1 MSPSSTPRV
10 LTDTSSLPPPMSLL
24 TVVMFRV
31 SLSDKTILTGIKPS
45 ATTVALSRDSK
56 ISDFLTSIVKRV
68 SFGKRFS
75 YSGKLP
81 SSFLTAADVFS
92 L

>member
-1 MSPSSTPRV
+1 ME
-10 LTDTSSLPPPMSLL
+10 TSSFPPPMSLL

-56 ISDFLTSIVKRV
+56 ISDFLTSIVKE
-68 SFGKRFS
+68 FLLGKGFRTRKAPF
-75 YSGKLP
+75 
-81 SSFLTAADVFS
+81 
-92 L
+92 

>member
-1 MSPSSTPRV
+1 
-10 LTDTSSLPPPMSLL
+10 MSLL
-24 TVVMFRV
+24 TVVILRV
-31 SLSDKTILTGIKPS
+31 SLFSKIMLTGIKPS

-56 ISDFLTSIVKRV
+56 ISVFLTSIVNKV

-75 YSGKLP
+75 YSGKVP
-81 SSFLTAADVFS
+81 SSFLRDAENLS

>member
-1 MSPSSTPRV
+1 ME
-10 LTDTSSLPPPMSLL
+10 TSSFPPPMSLL

-31 SLSDKTILTGIKPS
+31 SLSDRTIFTGIKPS
-45 ATTVALSRDSK
+45 ATTVALSKDSK
-56 ISDFLTSIVKRV
+56 ISDFLTSTVKRV

-81 SSFLTAADVFS
+81 SSFLTAADV
-92 L
+92 LLL